1 MLSRK
6 IDEARKAFQKGD
18 SEASRRAHSAKMAE
32 AAGPVE
38 GHTQGRGK
46 YVKSIVYGGLDGI
59 ITTFAV
65 VAGVAGASLS
75 AGVVLI
81 LGFANLIADGLSMAV
96 GDYLSTKS
104 ENEYNAMERK
114 REEWEVDHYPEGE
127 KQEMLELYTAKGMI
141 EEDAREIVERLSRN
155 RKVWVD
161 VMMVEELSIIEE
173 SESPLSNAVA
183 TFFSFEV
190 FGFIPMLAYVA
201 AQFFPPLASS
211 SFLLA
216 CLLTGGTLFV
226 LGSLKVFIT
235 GRNWLISGIEM
246 LIVGGIASAASYGV
260 GVALSGLA

>member
-1 MLSRK
+1 MFSRN

-18 SEASRRAHSAKMAE
+18 PEASRTAH
-32 AAGPVE
+32 AAQAAATGPTE
-38 GHTQGRGK
+38 KHTQGRGK
-46 YVKSIVYGGLDGI
+46 YIKSIVYGGLDGI
-59 ITTFAV
+59 VTTFAV
-65 VAGVAGASLS
+65 VAGVVGASLS

-104 ENEYNAMERK
+104 ENEYNAMERQ
-114 REEWEVDHYPEGE
+114 REEWEVEHYPEGE
-127 KQEMLELYTAKGMI
+127 KQEMVELYTARGMA
-141 EEDAREIVERLSRN
+141 EEDAHEIVERLSRN
-155 RKVWVD
+155 RTVWVD
-161 VMMVEELSIIEE
+161 VMMVEELGIIEE

-183 TFFSFEV
+183 TFLSFGV
-190 FGFIPMLAYVA
+190 FGFIPLLAYIV

-235 GRNWLISGIEM
+235 GHKWLISGLEM
-246 LIVGGIASAASYGV
+246 LIVGGIASAAAYGV
-260 GVALSGLA
+260 GAALSGLA

>member
-1 MLSRK
+1 MFSRNVDK
-6 IDEARKAFQKGD
+6 AREAVQKGD
-18 SEASRRAHSAKMAE
+18 SEASRRAHSAEMAQT
-32 AAGPVE
+32 AGPE
-38 GHTQGRGK
+38 EEHTQGRGK

-81 LGFANLIADGLSMAV
+81 LGFANLVADGLSMAV

-114 REEWEVDHYPEGE
+114 REEWEVDHYPDGE
-127 KQEMLELYTAKGMI
+127 KQEMVELYTAKGMDK
-141 EEDAREIVERLSRN
+141 EDAREIVERLSHN
-155 RKVWVD
+155 RTAWVD
-161 VMMVEELSIIEE
+161 VMMVEELGIIEE
-173 SESPLSNAVA
+173 RESPLSNAVA

-190 FGFIPMLAYVA
+190 FGFVPLLAYVV

-216 CLLTGGTLFV
+216 CLLTGGTLFG

-235 GRNWLISGIEM
+235 GRNWLISGLEM
-246 LIVGGIASAASYGV
+246 LVVGGIASAAAYLV
-260 GVALSGLA
+260 GLALSGLA